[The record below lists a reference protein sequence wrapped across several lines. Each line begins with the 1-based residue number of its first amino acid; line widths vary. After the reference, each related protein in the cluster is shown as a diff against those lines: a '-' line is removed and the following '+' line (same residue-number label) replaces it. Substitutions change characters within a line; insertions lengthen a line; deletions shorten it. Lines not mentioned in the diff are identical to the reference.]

1 MKGLPYIKIED
12 ARHKIC
18 PFRVFVSQEGETMH
32 WNCEA
37 DDCMKWEP
45 CYEYRHG
52 AMETQCGGEKSKTHG
67 RCGKE

>member
-1 MKGLPYIKIED
+1 MKGLPYIKIEEAMD
-12 ARHKIC
+12 KIC

-37 DDCMKWEP
+37 DACMKWEP
-45 CYEYRHG
+45 STWPKHG
-52 AMETQCGGEKSKTHG
+52 AKSVNGDTVPSKIHG